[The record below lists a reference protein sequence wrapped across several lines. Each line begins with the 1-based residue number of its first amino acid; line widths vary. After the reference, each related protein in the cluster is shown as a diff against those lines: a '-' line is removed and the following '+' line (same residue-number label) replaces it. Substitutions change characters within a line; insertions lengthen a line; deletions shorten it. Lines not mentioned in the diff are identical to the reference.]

1 MGLGRLL
8 AVVLAVLLSVAAAQ
22 AASFAA
28 QYKLELFFG
37 DLNDPF
43 GDDVADAVGTV
54 KVVTFDANFPDFSD
68 EVVASIELGG
78 VTYDYVDP
86 VVFPLLLTKN
96 GPKISDALLSGPY
109 PLSPATVLSL
119 FFGGSQLTPFFW
131 TQRDCST
138 DGMGSFEC
146 IATGRLQG
154 GYTLTEIPAS
164 IPLPA
169 SALLL
174 PAALGALMAVRRRRR

>member
-1 MGLGRLL
+1 MGFGRLL
-8 AVVLAVLLSVAAAQ
+8 AVVLAVLGSVAAAQ

-28 QYKLELFFG
+28 QYKLELFVG
-37 DLNDPF
+37 DPLDPF
-43 GDDVADAVGTV
+43 GDDIADAVGTV
-54 KVVTFDANFPDFSD
+54 KVVTFDANAPDFSD
-68 EVVASIELGG
+68 EVVASVELGG

-86 VVFPLLLTKN
+86 VGLPLVLTKN
-96 GPKISDALLSGPY
+96 GPRIGDALLSGPY
-109 PLSPATVLSL
+109 PVSPDTVFAL

-138 DGMGSFEC
+138 NGTGSFEC
-146 IATGRLQG
+146 TATGRLQG
-154 GYTLTEIPAS
+154 GYTLTALPAP

-174 PAALGALMAVRRRRR
+174 PAAFGALIAVRRRRR